1 MEVVFFSIGPC
12 VCLAVG
18 LMRPGVEQFVWVRQ
32 LVAKEQRA
40 DSHSLSHTHT
50 LRWGLGWA
58 AREES
63 TEKRTD
69 RAREGEERR
78 GRQSSLSC
86 VLAVVLRRV
95 FSDQP
100 PF

>member
-1 MEVVFFSIGPC
+1 
-12 VCLAVG
+12 
-18 LMRPGVEQFVWVRQ
+18 MRPGVEQFVWVRQ

-40 DSHSLSHTHT
+40 DSHSHTHCGGG
-50 LRWGLGWA
+50 WDGLPETSQQRKGQ
-58 AREES
+58 
-63 TEKRTD
+63 TEPG
-69 RAREGEERR
+69 REGEERR

-86 VLAVVLRRV
+86 VLSVVLRRV